1 MFDASILLK
10 YPAFAPLKDEAVFKS
25 ASVEYGVV
33 VWNNGDIDIAP
44 ESIYEQSYAYEEMS
58 RLPVVQE
65 FEKSLDEAQKWAA
78 AAGYK
83 ESDVNDIVKSVRKR
97 GRE

>member
-10 YPAFAPLKDEAVFKS
+10 YPAFAPLKDEVVFKS
-25 ASVEYGVV
+25 ASIEYGVV